1 MKVTSQITVDLL
13 HPNVATLVYAKQADQ
28 QSRFISATLLEGSQ
42 PWTPPTGALIA
53 VRYRKPDGT
62 IGWYDTTE
70 NKAKAVTMSGNV
82 ATIQLAA
89 QALAVS
95 GDVYIELEFYTQ
107 SAEKLS
113 SFAWILAVE
122 ASAVSD
128 GEIES
133 SNYFNVLAE
142 TLAEIVKALPNI
154 QKADEYAQAAAQSA
168 TQAANS
174 EAAAKASEQA
184 AAASATQAAES
195 EDNSAASAQNSS
207 QSASA
212 AQTSAEAAAASQQ
225 LAAAN
230 AQTASNAAASATE
243 SKENAEKSA
252 QDSEAWAVGTR
263 GGQAVP
269 NSDETYN
276 NNSKYWAQ
284 QAAAAAGGG
293 VITFNGRGGA
303 VVPAAGDYT
312 ADMVGAPTTEEFATL
327 KTTVDGKQ
335 PATNDLEAET
345 NLADGDFVPFYD
357 TSASAGRKTLWS
369 NIVAKIRTA
378 LFGSANGFLKANGSG
393 VVSAVSTLPVASGG
407 TGATTAAAARANL
420 SALSSANGA
429 VTHENLSVSARCGLV
444 ISASAG
450 ENLKNSDAGNTYYAG
465 WTSTGSVKTWMLN
478 AELSAAISNGFAV
491 AFTELWP
498 NDKTRISISGVR
510 LLHRGE
516 GQLLGKNQSAVLGLV
531 ERCNMIALQK
541 MLTDAVNGDVWLITG
556 DVEVIS

>member
-13 HPNVATLVYAKQADQ
+13 HPNVATLVYAKQTDQ

-133 SNYFNVLAE
+133 SDYFNVLAE
-142 TLAEIVKALPNI
+142 TLAEIVKALPDI

-168 TQAANS
+168 TQAADS

-184 AAASATQAAES
+184 AAASAAQAAKS
-195 EDNSAASAQNSS
+195 KDNSAASAESS
-207 QSASA
+207 GQSASA
-212 AQTSAEAAAASQQ
+212 AQASAASAAASQQ

-230 AQTASNAAASATE
+230 AQTASASAASATVAAA
-243 SKENAEKSA
+243 NAEGAA

-263 GGQAVP
+263 NGQAVP
-269 NSDETYN
+269 ASDVTHN

-293 VITFNGRGGA
+293 VITFNGRSGS
-303 VVPAAGDYT
+303 VLPAAGDYT

-393 VVSAVSTLPVASGG
+393 VVSAVSTIPVASGG

-420 SALSSANGA
+420 GALSSADGA
-429 VTHENLSVSARCGLV
+429 VTRAKLAQDALYSPIRMVQSDSNVVSSDVGATIRTGG
-444 ISASAG
+444 SASAITVTLTQAVSHAMPIG
-450 ENLKNSDAGNTYYAG
+450 VEIAFLPWVAATMKIAFDGVKVGVLDQTQAYSSPTFTLKHKGMIAIKKILSD
-465 WTSTGSVKTWMLN
+465 
-478 AELSAAISNGFAV
+478 SNGDYWLLSGL
-491 AFTELWP
+491 TE
-498 NDKTRISISGVR
+498 
-510 LLHRGE
+510 
-516 GQLLGKNQSAVLGLV
+516 
-531 ERCNMIALQK
+531 
-541 MLTDAVNGDVWLITG
+541 
-556 DVEVIS
+556 EVTT

>member
-133 SNYFNVLAE
+133 SDYFNVLAE
-142 TLAEIVKALPNI
+142 TLAEIVKALPDI

-168 TQAANS
+168 TQAADS

-184 AAASATQAAES
+184 AAASAAQAAKS
-195 EDNSAASAQNSS
+195 KDNSAASAESS
-207 QSASA
+207 GQSASA
-212 AQTSAEAAAASQQ
+212 AQASAASAAASQQ

-230 AQTASNAAASATE
+230 AQTASASAASATVAAA
-243 SKENAEKSA
+243 NAEGAA

-263 GGQAVP
+263 NGQAVP
-269 NSDETYN
+269 ASDVTHN

-293 VITFNGRGGA
+293 VITFNGRSGS
-303 VVPAAGDYT
+303 VLPAAGDYT

-327 KTTVDGKQ
+327 KTTADGKQ

-393 VVSAVSTLPVASGG
+393 VVSAVSTIPVASGG

-420 SALSSANGA
+420 GALSSADGA
-429 VTHENLSVSARCGLV
+429 VTRAKLAQDALYSPIRMVQSDSNVVSSDVGATIRTGG
-444 ISASAG
+444 SASAITVTLTQAVSHAMPIG
-450 ENLKNSDAGNTYYAG
+450 VEIAFLPWVAATMKIAFDGVKVGVLDQTQAYSSPTFTLKHKGMIAIKKILSD
-465 WTSTGSVKTWMLN
+465 
-478 AELSAAISNGFAV
+478 SNGDYWLLSGL
-491 AFTELWP
+491 TE
-498 NDKTRISISGVR
+498 
-510 LLHRGE
+510 
-516 GQLLGKNQSAVLGLV
+516 
-531 ERCNMIALQK
+531 
-541 MLTDAVNGDVWLITG
+541 
-556 DVEVIS
+556 EVTT

>member
-28 QSRFISATLLEGSQ
+28 QSRFISAALLEGSQ
-42 PWTPPTGALIA
+42 PWTPPTGALTA

-70 NKAKAVTMSGNV
+70 NKAAAVTMNGNV

-89 QALAVS
+89 QALTVS

-113 SFAWILAVE
+113 SFALVLAVE

-133 SNYFNVLAE
+133 SDYFNVLAE

-154 QKADEYAQAAAQSA
+154 QNADKYAQAAAKSA

-184 AAASATQAAES
+184 AATSKTQAATS
-195 EDNSAASAQNSS
+195 ASNSAAAAQNSS
-207 QSASA
+207 KSAAAAKASA
-212 AQTSAEAAAASQQ
+212 DAAAASQQ
-225 LAAAN
+225 LAATN
-230 AQTASNAAASATE
+230 AQAANDAAASATVAAA
-243 SKENAEKSA
+243 NAEGAA
-252 QDSEAWAVGTR
+252 QDSEAWSVGTR
-263 GGQAVP
+263 NGQVVP
-269 NSDETYN
+269 ASDETHN

-293 VITFNGRGGA
+293 VITFNGRSGS
-303 VVPAAGDYT
+303 VLPAAGDYT
-312 ADMVGAPTTEEFATL
+312 ADMVGAPTTEEFAAL

-357 TSASAGRKTLWS
+357 TSSSAGRKTLWS

-393 VVSAVSTLPVASGG
+393 VVSAVSTIPVASGG

-420 SALSSANGA
+420 GALSSADGA
-429 VTHENLSVSARCGLV
+429 VETAKIKDKAVTMAKLADHAVSVVKSVQLPTTGWTR
-444 ISASAG
+444 
-450 ENLKNSDAGNTYYAG
+450 NSDGVYEANVTLSGLKTTDTVILGLRRGTTDPDG
-465 WTSTGSVKTWMLN
+465 WTLTPTAFDSDRETFSKILAGRITAANTLHLYAKEAITNAIHLN
-478 AELSAAISNGFAV
+478 CWVVS
-491 AFTELWP
+491 
-498 NDKTRISISGVR
+498 K
-510 LLHRGE
+510 
-516 GQLLGKNQSAVLGLV
+516 
-531 ERCNMIALQK
+531 
-541 MLTDAVNGDVWLITG
+541 
-556 DVEVIS
+556 